1 MIDKI
6 TRFLKHEVWRIKIK
20 ELPRGKYLLLRPLRI
35 FLLAL
40 RGFAEDRC
48 QLRAS
53 ALTFYSLLSVVPVMA
68 MVFGIAKGFGFD
80 NNLQELITQKLQ
92 GQEEVVQ
99 WIIKFANELL
109 ANTRGGVIAGV
120 GVLILFWAVIKLLE
134 NIENAFNDIWGI
146 KKGRTFAR
154 KLTDYLSIMLICPVL
169 LITSS
174 SLTVFITSQITLITE
189 KIALLGAISTV
200 IFFFLNLLPYC
211 VLRLLFI
218 FIYMV
223 IPNIRVSY
231 KGGLI
236 AGIIA
241 GTIFQVLQKG
251 YIYFQIGVAKYN
263 AIYGSFA
270 ALPLF
275 LIWLQL
281 SWLIVLFGAEL
292 SFAADNEEKYEFEPD
307 CLNVSLRFKRI
318 LALRIVE
325 LCVKNFCKEEKP
337 LDTLS
342 LAHKL
347 GAPVRL
353 VREVLFNLVE
363 ANVLSL
369 IKQNDELEQY
379 YQPAHDIEKLT
390 IKKVMDLLDKQGN
403 ETIPLIK
410 GMELEKISTKLESM
424 DRLIADSSENTAL
437 KNL

>member
-1 MIDKI
+1 M
-6 TRFLKHEVWRIKIK
+6 
-20 ELPRGKYLLLRPLRI
+20 
-35 FLLAL
+35 
-40 RGFAEDRC
+40 
-48 QLRAS
+48 AS
-53 ALTFYSLLSVVPVMA
+53 FY
-68 MVFGIAKGFGFD
+68 FYIYG
-80 NNLQELITQKLQ
+80 
-92 GQEEVVQ
+92 
-99 WIIKFANELL
+99 
-109 ANTRGGVIAGV
+109 
-120 GVLILFWAVIKLLE
+120 
-134 NIENAFNDIWGI
+134 
-146 KKGRTFAR
+146 
-154 KLTDYLSIMLICPVL
+154 Y
-169 LITSS
+169 
-174 SLTVFITSQITLITE
+174 SQHW
-189 KIALLGAISTV
+189 
-200 IFFFLNLLPYC
+200 
-211 VLRLLFI
+211 
-218 FIYMV
+218 
-223 IPNIRVSY
+223 VSY